1 MPLLRRL
8 ACLFWSATPTLSRVL
23 VLVLGRRATAEGRR
37 GFQPTVGHPARPSR
51 RGATIEPSPHDQRS
65 ISFAPMPPA
74 FNRRSATNHSCV
86 IAIRGLK
93 PTATIKCRSATS
105 AFAPPE
111 QISCCGRVLDV
122 AIRQRGKGAS
132 SATTW
137 HSYVSP
143 GHRPGSRSESPRGSP
158 NGAALIIVRH
168 RR

>member
-1 MPLLRRL
+1 MAEGAR
-8 ACLFWSATPTLSRVL
+8 
-23 VLVLGRRATAEGRR
+23 GRRHLTRSPVRSPFAEGRR
-37 GFQPTVGHPARPSR
+37 GFQPTVRNHAKRSR

-86 IAIRGLK
+86 IAPPRRMGGNSRRPSDVARRRTASGPRILARLLGTRG
-93 PTATIKCRSATS
+93 RVWS
-105 AFAPPE
+105 
-111 QISCCGRVLDV
+111 VLDV

-137 HSYVSP
+137 HSSVSP

-158 NGAALIIVRH
+158 NGAALIIVRP